1 MLPSVDGLQSLL
13 AMPYGCGE
21 QTMLNFAPNIY
32 ITEYLK
38 VAGKLTTDIQQ
49 QSKRF
54 MESGIICF
62 DFAQT
67 LVLR

>member
-1 MLPSVDGLQSLL
+1 MLPSVDGLQNLL

-49 QSKRF
+49 RSKRF
-54 MESGIICF
+54 MESGIISF
-62 DFAQT
+62 NFTAT
-67 LVLR
+67 IV